1 MSASPMLPR
10 HRSENE
16 PGILRYYRTLREH
29 VWLIVACAVLAVV
42 IAGIYTQVA
51 AKRYSAEAQML
62 VSPADAANSA
72 LASLPVLHGTSDPTR
87 DTLTAAG
94 LVTNPQVA
102 QAVVRA
108 LHLHVSAGDLLSKV
122 TATPIGQSNLLALQ
136 ATSDSATGAQQLAN
150 AFADQVV
157 ATRTANMHAALAT
170 AIPGLQAQIQAE
182 TPAERVANSTLTAQL
197 AELQQ
202 LKSSPDPTISISAR
216 AGLPLAPYTPKTKL
230 AIVAG
235 LIAGLVLGIGGAFL
249 LDALDPRLRREDQ
262 LRHLFNALI
271 LAGIPRERPHHRSA
285 GPLLPSDLSFAGHEG
300 YRSLRTFLV
309 ARAGNKPQAVLL
321 TGSAPGE
328 GKTTTAI
335 GLATALAQG
344 GASVILIE
352 ADLRRPA
359 IGTALQLN
367 VRYGTEHLAQGTVE
381 LEQALTPLVVDGAE
395 LQVVAVKR
403 PSDHIA
409 ERLSFDFSQRLVE
422 HAKELADFVV
432 IDSPPITAVVDA
444 LPLAKYVD
452 DVLIV
457 SRLGV
462 SKLAKITELYDMLMN
477 YGAPPLGFVV
487 IGESPI
493 RGSMYYS
500 SVEGRR
506 PDDLRQA
513 GPPVSLEATADQRD

>member
-1 MSASPMLPR
+1 MLSR
-10 HRSENE
+10 RRSENE
-16 PGILRYYRTLREH
+16 PGVLRYYRTLREH
-29 VWLIVACAVLAVV
+29 IKLIVACTVLAVV
-42 IAGIYTQVA
+42 VAGIYTRVA
-51 AKRYSAEAQML
+51 TKRYSAEAQML
-62 VSPADAANSA
+62 VSPADSSNTA
-72 LASLPVLHGTSDPTR
+72 LSTLPVLHGTSDPTR

-94 LVTNPQVA
+94 LITNPQVA
-102 QAVVRA
+102 QAVITA
-108 LHLHVSAGDLLSKV
+108 LHLHISAGDLLGKV

-136 ATSDSATGAQQLAN
+136 ATSDTAQGAQQLAN

-157 ATRTANMHAALAT
+157 ATREANLHAALAT

-182 TPAERVANSTLTAQL
+182 TPAERVANSTLTSELSQL
-197 AELQQ
+197 ES
-202 LKSSPDPTISISAR
+202 LKSSPDPTITIAAR

-230 AIVAG
+230 ALVAG

-262 LRHLFNALI
+262 LRQLFNALI
-271 LAGIPRERPHHRSA
+271 LTGIPRERPHHRSA
-285 GPLLPSDLSFAGHEG
+285 GPMLPTDMSFAGHEG
-300 YRSLRTFLV
+300 YRSLRTFLA
-309 ARAGNKPQAVLL
+309 ARAGNKPKAVLL

-352 ADLRRPA
+352 ADLRRPS
-359 IGTALQLN
+359 IGTALQLS
-367 VRYGTEHLAQGTVE
+367 VEYGTEHLAAGEVE
-381 LEQALTPLVVDGAE
+381 LEQALTPLVLDGAE
-395 LQVVAVKR
+395 LQVVLVKR
-403 PSDHIA
+403 PNDRMA
-409 ERLSFDFSQRLVE
+409 ERLSFNFSQRLVE
-422 HAKELADFVV
+422 HAKELADFVI

-477 YGAPPLGFVV
+477 YGTPPLGFVV

-493 RGSMYYS
+493 RGSLYYS
-500 SVEGRR
+500 AVEGRR
-506 PDDLRQA
+506 PDDLRPSEA
-513 GPPVSLEATADQRD
+513 PLSLGRAADRQRD

>member
-1 MSASPMLPR
+1 MSASPMLTR
-10 HRSENE
+10 GRSENE
-16 PGILRYYRTLREH
+16 PGILRYYRTLREQ
-29 VWLIVACAVLAVV
+29 VKLIAACTIVAVAVA
-42 IAGIYTQVA
+42 AIYTRVA
-51 AKRYSAEAQML
+51 TKRYSAEAQML
-62 VSPADAANSA
+62 VSPADSGNAALST
-72 LASLPVLHGTSDPTR
+72 LPVLHGTSDPTR

-102 QAVVRA
+102 QAVVKA
-108 LHLHVSAGDLLSKV
+108 MGLKVSADDVLSKV

-136 ATSDSATGAQQLAN
+136 ATSGSAAGAQQLVN
-150 AFADQVV
+150 TFADQVV
-157 ATRTANMHAALAT
+157 ATRATNLHAALAT
-170 AIPGLQAQIQAE
+170 AIPGLRAQIQAE
-182 TPAERVANSTLTAQL
+182 TPAERVANSTLTSQL
-197 AELQQ
+197 SELEQ
-202 LKSSPDPTISISAR
+202 LKSSPDPTITIAAR

-235 LIAGLVLGIGGAFL
+235 LIAGLVLGVGGAFL
-249 LDALDPRLRREDQ
+249 IDALDPRLRREEQ

-271 LAGIPRERPHHRSA
+271 LGGIPRERPHHRGP

-300 YRSLRTFLV
+300 YRSLRTFLA

-367 VRYGTEHLAQGTVE
+367 VDYGTEDLAQGTAV
-381 LEQALTPLVVDGAE
+381 LEQALTPVVLDGSE
-395 LQVVAVKR
+395 LQVVVVKR

-432 IDSPPITAVVDA
+432 IDSPPISVVVDA

-462 SKLAKITELYDMLMN
+462 SKLAKISELYDMLMN

-493 RGSMYYS
+493 RGSLYYS

-506 PDDLRQA
+506 PEDIRQA
-513 GPPVSLEATADQRD
+513 PPVSLEPVDQRD

>member
-10 HRSENE
+10 RRSENE

-29 VWLIVACAVLAVV
+29 VKLIIACTILAVV
-42 IAGIYTQVA
+42 VAAIYTQVA
-51 AKRYSAEAQML
+51 PKRYSAEAQML
-62 VSPADAANSA
+62 VSPADAGDVA
-72 LASLPVLHGTSDPTR
+72 LSTLPVLHGTSDPTR

-94 LVTNPQVA
+94 LITNPQVA
-102 QAVVRA
+102 QAVVKA
-108 LHLHVSAGDLLSKV
+108 LHLNISADDVLSKV
-122 TATPIGQSNLLALQ
+122 TATPVGQSNLIALQ
-136 ATSDSATGAQQLAN
+136 ATDGSAAVAQRLAN

-157 ATRTANMHAALAT
+157 ATRTANLHVALAT
-170 AIPGLQAQIQAE
+170 VIPGLQAQLQAE
-182 TPAERVANSTLTAQL
+182 TPAERVANSTLTSELSQL
-197 AELQQ
+197 QA
-202 LKSSPDPTISISAR
+202 LKSSPDPTITISAR
-216 AGLPLAPYTPKTKL
+216 AGLPLAPYTPRTKL
-230 AIVAG
+230 ALVAG

-285 GPLLPSDLSFAGHEG
+285 GPLLPTDLSFAGHEG
-300 YRSLRTFLV
+300 YRSLRTFM
-309 ARAGNKPQAVLL
+309 ASRAGNKPKAVLL

-335 GLATALAQG
+335 GLAAALAQG
-344 GASVILIE
+344 GANVILIE

-359 IGTALQLN
+359 IGTALGLN
-367 VRYGTEHLAQGTVE
+367 PEYGTEHLAQGIVE
-381 LEQALTPLVVDGAE
+381 LEQALTPLVLDGAE

-403 PSDHIA
+403 ASDHIA

-422 HAKELADFVV
+422 HAKELADFVI

-452 DVLIV
+452 DVVIV

-477 YGAPPLGFVV
+477 YGTPPLGFVV

-493 RGSMYYS
+493 RGSLYYS
-500 SVEGRR
+500 AAEGRR
-506 PDDLRQA
+506 PDDLRA
-513 GPPVSLEATADQRD
+513 TGRVSLESVDRRD

>member
-1 MSASPMLPR
+1 MSASPMLSR
-10 HRSENE
+10 RRSENE
-16 PGILRYYRTLREH
+16 PGVLRYYRALREH
-29 VWLIVACAVLAVV
+29 IKLIVACTVLAVAV
-42 IAGIYTQVA
+42 AAIYTRVA
-51 AKRYSAEAQML
+51 TKRYSAEAQML
-62 VSPADAANSA
+62 VSPADSANTA
-72 LASLPVLHGTSDPTR
+72 LSTLPVLHGTSDPTR

-102 QAVVRA
+102 QAVVTV
-108 LHLHVSAGDLLSKV
+108 LHLTMSPDDLLSKV

-136 ATSDSATGAQQLAN
+136 ATSGSAEGAQQLAN

-157 ATRTANMHAALAT
+157 ATRAANLHHALA
-170 AIPGLQAQIQAE
+170 ADIPGLRAQLQAE
-182 TPAERVANSTLTAQL
+182 TPAERIANSTLTAEL
-197 AELQQ
+197 SELQQ
-202 LKSSPDPTISISAR
+202 LKASPDPTITIAAR
-216 AGLPLAPYTPKTKL
+216 AGLPLAPYTPRTKL
-230 AIVAG
+230 ALVAG
-235 LIAGLVLGIGGAFL
+235 LIAGLVLGVGGAFL

-262 LRHLFNALI
+262 LRQLFNGLI
-271 LAGIPRERPHHRSA
+271 LTGIPRERPHHRAS

-300 YRSLRTFLV
+300 YRSLRTFLA
-309 ARAGNKPQAVLL
+309 ARAGRKPQAVLL

-335 GLATALAQG
+335 GLAAALAQG

-359 IGTALQLN
+359 IGTALQLT
-367 VRYGTEHLAQGTVE
+367 VDYGTEDLAQGTAE
-381 LEQALTPLVVDGAE
+381 LEQALTPLVLDGAE
-395 LQVVAVKR
+395 LQVVVVKR

-422 HAKELADFVV
+422 HAKELADFVI

-452 DVLIV
+452 DVIIV

-462 SKLAKITELYDMLMN
+462 SKLAKIAELYDMLMN
-477 YGAPPLGFVV
+477 YGTPPLGFVV

-493 RGSMYYS
+493 RGSLYYS
-500 SVEGRR
+500 AVEGRR
-506 PDDLRQA
+506 PDDIREA
-513 GPPVSLEATADQRD
+513 AAPASLEPVDQRD

>member
-1 MSASPMLPR
+1 MSASPMDSR
-10 HRSENE
+10 RRSENE

-29 VWLIVACAVLAVV
+29 VKLIIACTVLAVAV
-42 IAGIYTQVA
+42 AAIYTQVA
-51 AKRYSAEAQML
+51 TKRYSAEAQML
-62 VSPADAANSA
+62 VSPADAGNTA
-72 LASLPVLHGTSDPTR
+72 LSTLPVLHGTSDPTR

-108 LHLHVSAGDLLSKV
+108 LHLNMSADTLLSKV

-136 ATSDSATGAQQLAN
+136 ATSDSGAQAERLAN

-157 ATRTANMHAALAT
+157 ATRTANLHAALAT
-170 AIPGLQAQIQAE
+170 AIPGLQAQLQAE
-182 TPAERVANSTLTAQL
+182 TPAERASNTTLTAELSQL
-197 AELQQ
+197 QA
-202 LKSSPDPTISISAR
+202 LKSSPDPTITVSAR
-216 AGLPLAPYTPKTKL
+216 AGLPPAPYTPRSKL
-230 AIVAG
+230 ALVAG
-235 LIAGLVLGIGGAFL
+235 LIAGLVLGVGGAFL

-271 LAGIPRERPHHRSA
+271 LAGIPRERPHQRGA
-285 GPLLPSDLSFAGHEG
+285 GPLLPTDLSFAGHEG
-300 YRSLRTFLV
+300 YRSLRTFMA
-309 ARAGNKPQAVLL
+309 ARAGNKPQAILL

-335 GLATALAQG
+335 GLAGALAQG

-359 IGTALQLN
+359 IGNALQLN
-367 VRYGTEHLAQGTVE
+367 VEFGTEHLAQGTAE
-381 LEQALTPLVVDGAE
+381 LEQALTPLVLDGAE
-395 LQVVAVKR
+395 LQVVVVKR
-403 PSDHIA
+403 PSDYVA

-422 HAKELADFVV
+422 HAKELADFVI

-452 DVLIV
+452 DVVIV

-493 RGSMYYS
+493 RGSTYYS
-500 SVEGRR
+500 AVEGRR
-506 PDDLRQA
+506 PDDIRPA
-513 GPPVSLEATADQRD
+513 APIGLETAADKRN

>member
-1 MSASPMLPR
+1 MLSPR
-10 HRSENE
+10 RSESE
-16 PGILRYYRTLREH
+16 VGVLRYYRTLREH
-29 VWLIVACAVLAVV
+29 IKLIVACTVLAVAV
-42 IAGIYTQVA
+42 AAIYTRVA
-51 AKRYSAEAQML
+51 PKRYSAEAQML
-62 VSPADAANSA
+62 VSPADAGNTA
-72 LASLPVLHGTSDPTR
+72 LSTLPVLHGTNDPTR

-94 LVTNPQVA
+94 LITNPQVA
-102 QAVVRA
+102 QATIRA
-108 LHLHVSAGDLLSKV
+108 LHLKVSPGDLLSKI

-136 ATSDSATGAQQLAN
+136 ATADSAAQAQRLAN

-157 ATRTANMHAALAT
+157 ATRAANLHTALAT
-170 AIPGLQAQIQAE
+170 AIPGLQAQLQAE
-182 TPAERVANSTLTAQL
+182 TPAERIANSTLTSEISQL
-197 AELQQ
+197 QA
-202 LKSSPDPTISISAR
+202 LKTSPDPTITISAR
-216 AGLPLAPYTPKTKL
+216 AGLPPAPYTPKTKL
-230 AIVAG
+230 ALVAG

-262 LRHLFNALI
+262 LRQLFNALI
-271 LAGIPRERPHHRSA
+271 LAGIPRERPHHRGA
-285 GPLLPSDLSFAGHEG
+285 GPLLPTDLSFAGHEG
-300 YRSLRTFLV
+300 YRSLRTLLA
-309 ARAGNKPQAVLL
+309 ARAGNKPQAILL

-335 GLATALAQG
+335 GLAGALAQG

-359 IGTALQLN
+359 IGAALQLS
-367 VRYGTEHLAQGTVE
+367 VEYGTEHLAQGTVE
-381 LEQALTPLVVDGAE
+381 LEQALTPLVLDGAE
-395 LQVVAVKR
+395 LQVVAVKH
-403 PSDHIA
+403 PSDYVA

-422 HAKELADFVV
+422 HAKELADFVI

-452 DVLIV
+452 DVVIV

-493 RGSMYYS
+493 RGAMYYS
-500 SVEGRR
+500 AVEGRR

-513 GPPVSLEATADQRD
+513 PPIGLETAADPRD

>member
-1 MSASPMLPR
+1 MSASSMLSKR
-10 HRSENE
+10 RSEQE

-29 VWLIVACAVLAVV
+29 VKLIVACTVLAVAV
-42 IAGIYTQVA
+42 AAIYTHVA
-51 AKRYSAEAQML
+51 SKRYSAEAQML
-62 VSPADAANSA
+62 VSPADAGNAA
-72 LASLPVLHGTSDPTR
+72 LSTLPVLHSTSDPTR

-94 LVTNPQVA
+94 LVTTPQVA
-102 QAVVRA
+102 QAVVSA
-108 LHLHVSAGDLLSKV
+108 LHLHSSANDVLGKV

-136 ATSDSATGAQQLAN
+136 ATGNSAQEAQRLAN
-150 AFADQVV
+150 AFADKVV
-157 ATRTANMHAALAT
+157 ATRTANLHAALAT
-170 AIPGLQAQIQAE
+170 SIPGLQAQLQAE
-182 TPAERVANSTLTAQL
+182 TPAERAADSTLTT
-197 AELQQ
+197 ELSELEQ
-202 LKSSPDPTISISAR
+202 LKSGPDPTITIAAR
-216 AGLPLAPYTPKTKL
+216 AGLPVAPYTPKSKL
-230 AIVAG
+230 ALVAG

-262 LRHLFNALI
+262 LRQMFNALI

-285 GPLLPSDLSFAGHEG
+285 GPLLPSELSFAAHEG
-300 YRSLRTFLV
+300 YRSLRTFLA
-309 ARAGNKPQAVLL
+309 ARAGNKPQAILL

-344 GASVILIE
+344 GSTVILIE

-359 IGTALQLN
+359 IGSALGLS
-367 VRYGTEHLAQGTVE
+367 VEYGTEHLAAGQVE
-381 LEQALTPLVVDGAE
+381 LEQALTPIVIDNAE
-395 LQVVAVKR
+395 VQVVAVR
-403 PSDHIA
+403 RADDRMA

-422 HAKELADFVV
+422 RAKELADFVV

-452 DVLIV
+452 DVLVV

-477 YGAPPLGFVV
+477 YGTPPLGFVV

-493 RGSMYYS
+493 RGSLYYS
-500 SVEGRR
+500 AVEGRR
-506 PDDLRQA
+506 PEDLRQPP
-513 GPPVSLEATADQRD
+513 PPVSLRSAGDKHD

>member
-1 MSASPMLPR
+1 MSASPMLSR
-10 HRSENE
+10 RRSENE

-29 VWLIVACAVLAVV
+29 IKLIIACTVLAVAV
-42 IAGIYTQVA
+42 AAVYTQVA

-62 VSPADAANSA
+62 VSPADSGDAALST
-72 LASLPVLHGTSDPTR
+72 LPVLHGTSDPTR

-94 LVTNPQVA
+94 LVTNPQVS
-102 QAVVRA
+102 QAVVSA
-108 LHLHVSAGDLLSKV
+108 LHLKISPGDLLSKV

-136 ATSDSATGAQQLAN
+136 ATSDSAAEAQRLAN

-157 ATRTANMHAALAT
+157 ATRTANLHAALAT
-170 AIPGLQAQIQAE
+170 VIPGLQAQLQAE
-182 TPAERVANSTLTAQL
+182 TPAERLANSTLTTELSQL
-197 AELQQ
+197 QA
-202 LKSSPDPTISISAR
+202 LKSGPDPTITVSAR
-216 AGLPLAPYTPKTKL
+216 AGLPLAPYTPRTKL
-230 AIVAG
+230 ALVAG

-262 LRHLFNALI
+262 LRQLFNALI
-271 LAGIPRERPHHRSA
+271 LTGIPRERAHHRST
-285 GPLLPSDLSFAGHEG
+285 GPMLPTDMSFAGHEG
-300 YRSLRTFLV
+300 YRSLRTFLA
-309 ARAGNKPQAVLL
+309 ARAGHKPQAILL

-352 ADLRRPA
+352 ADLRRPS
-359 IGTALQLN
+359 IGTALQLS
-367 VRYGTEHLAQGTVE
+367 VEYGTEHLAAGEVE
-381 LEQALTPLVVDGAE
+381 LEQALTPLVLDGAE
-395 LQVVAVKR
+395 LQVVLVKR
-403 PSDHIA
+403 PNDRMA

-422 HAKELADFVV
+422 HAKELADFVI

-462 SKLAKITELYDMLMN
+462 SKLAKISELYDMLMN

-493 RGSMYYS
+493 RGSLYYS
-500 SVEGRR
+500 AVEGRR
-506 PDDLRQA
+506 PDDIRQA
-513 GPPVSLEATADQRD
+513 QSVSLGTAADQRD

>member
-1 MSASPMLPR
+1 MSASPMLTR
-10 HRSENE
+10 RRSENE

-29 VWLIVACAVLAVV
+29 VKLIVACVVLAVAV
-42 IAGIYTQVA
+42 AAIYTQVA
-51 AKRYSAEAQML
+51 TKRYSAEAQML
-62 VSPADAANSA
+62 VSPADSGNSA
-72 LASLPVLHGTSDPTR
+72 LSSLPVLHGTSDPTR

-94 LVTNPQVA
+94 LITNPQVA

-108 LHLHVSAGDLLSKV
+108 LRLHISAGDLLSKV
-122 TATPIGQSNLLALQ
+122 TATPIGQSNLIALQ
-136 ATSDSATGAQQLAN
+136 ATSDSAAGAQQLAN

-202 LKSSPDPTISISAR
+202 LKASPDPTISISAR

-230 AIVAG
+230 ALVAG

-249 LDALDPRLRREDQ
+249 MDALDPRLRREDQ
-262 LRHLFNALI
+262 LRQLFNALI
-271 LAGIPRERPHHRSA
+271 LAAIPRERPHHRSA
-285 GPLLPSDLSFAGHEG
+285 GPLLPKDLSFAGHEG
-300 YRSLRTFLV
+300 YRSLRTFLA
-309 ARAGNKPQAVLL
+309 ARAGHKPQAVLL

-359 IGTALQLN
+359 IGAALELN
-367 VRYGTEHLAQGTVE
+367 PEYGTEHLAQGTVE
-381 LEQALTPLVVDGAE
+381 LEQALIPLVLDGAE

-409 ERLSFDFSQRLVE
+409 ERLSFDFSQHLVE

-462 SKLAKITELYDMLMN
+462 SKLAKITELYDMLMD
-477 YGAPPLGFVV
+477 YAAPPLGFVV
-487 IGESPI
+487 IGETPI
-493 RGSMYYS
+493 RGSLYYS
-500 SVEGRR
+500 AVEGRR

-513 GPPVSLEATADQRD
+513 GPPVSLETAAEQRD